1 MNTTLLNTLSK
12 INQSTKLFLLGM
24 LLLFGHNTQAQGP
37 YQYFNGVSSGQFVAD
52 GWTAPV
58 GGGGWGFPS
67 NQLKAHSGTNY
78 ITQTTS
84 ISGVYIK
91 SPKINTPQT
100 FSFWVKNDA
109 ATVSY
114 SVAFTDDNAATW
126 TAITNGITSLSTAT
140 HPTPYAVSSAVV
152 PVASLTWQQVT
163 VTAAFPANANGYYFR
178 IMDTRQTTPT
188 NTNTLFLD
196 DLSWTSSVATENTLV
211 VPVINS
217 ASVVTIMVPPT
228 AVGAAAY
235 HFYDV
240 GGLYDYYS
248 KGQNNN
254 VVFTPV
260 NGTTDKIKITF
271 VPINCNLPNNNNK
284 INICDNTTVTGNI
297 NPVTIGGVTSP
308 ISTTI
313 PAGTASYV
321 SSLSSNGSIAMQFI
335 STGIYASTGGSL
347 LDGFDIQV
355 ECSSPVCQLPLTTPV
370 ISAIGSTTATITW
383 TGISPGYEY
392 MATTSSTAPT
402 TSGTYTTGVTGSLTG
417 LSSNTYYYGWVR
429 GSCGSGLYSA
439 WVKSVGFMTQCPA
452 NTVPYSENFT
462 GYSYVLPTCTSEDI
476 NGDWQTYLPN
486 NDLVTSLAGNFFYTQ
501 PVSLTAGTT
510 YKLSYD
516 YSAPLGFASFDVYY
530 GTVNSTAIQVA
541 ANLLASHINVSA
553 LSTNSLNFSVPTTGV
568 YYIGFYLAA
577 TDTPVSLTTQ
587 LVLDNILVDC
597 MSPPSITASTA
608 MVCDTSTLVTL
619 TGAGAAGYTWATSAG
634 TLYSDAA
641 GTTPYVALTN
651 ATTVYLRT
659 STNTTVTVTNINGS
673 CNKSTTQAI
682 TIKSTTWNG
691 TAWNPGAPDSGTQ
704 AIFNGNYTSS
714 SDLNAC
720 SVIVNS
726 GAVLIKAGNSLIVQ
740 NAVTVNGG
748 SLTFESSASLVQVN
762 NVTNAVGVYSGGNS
776 GNITYLRDSNPMN
789 RYDYTYWSSPVYPQT
804 LVAVSPLTLSDKYF
818 AYTASSNSWTG
829 LPSNS
834 LMNMGQ
840 GYIIRA
846 PQTFDPV
853 LTQVYHASFTG
864 TPNSGS
870 ITTPIAGPTHLNLI
884 GNPYPCALSADAFLS
899 YAANS
904 GVVDATI
911 YLWTH
916 NTPLTSNQYTAND
929 YAVYNYLGGTGTSAA
944 PGSNNSV
951 PNGKIAAGQS
961 FFIKGLANGNAT
973 FQNSMRVVG
982 NNTQFFKNVNTT
994 QNQSAN
1000 ASRIWLDVS
1009 DGLGGYKQTL
1019 VGYAQKATLGID
1031 RGYDGEY
1038 YDFGTSVSLYSLV
1051 GTTTLAIQGRP
1062 LPFNVSDEVPLGFN
1076 AASAGTFTINLY
1088 NFDGLFNNQNIYL
1101 KDVLLNT
1108 IVSLKSGAYSF
1119 SSAAGT
1125 FNDRFVLLY
1134 RDRSRN
1140 GSLGND
1146 NNDKTAALTPDTIVL
1161 YRPDQE
1167 LHIDAG
1173 TSIMSSVKVFD
1184 SKGSLL
1190 LQKTDINASAT
1201 TLDVGTTDQV
1211 IIIEITSVKGEV
1223 VRKKYVF

>member
-1 MNTTLLNTLSK
+1 
-12 INQSTKLFLLGM
+12 M
-24 LLLFGHNTQAQGP
+24 LLLLGLNAHAQVVASP
-37 YQYFNGVSSGQFVAD
+37 YQYFNSGFASQMGPD
-52 GWTAPV
+52 GWTLYGTGNWNSAATS
-58 GGGGWGFPS
+58 FA
-67 NQLKAHSGTNY
+67 LAHSGNNY
-78 ITQTTS
+78 VTQTAKVAGS
-84 ISGVYIK
+84 YFI

-100 FSFWVKNDA
+100 FSFWVNSSA
-109 ATVSY
+109 AAVNY
-114 SVAFTDDNAATW
+114 SIAFSDDNKTTW

-140 HPTPYAVSSAVV
+140 HPTPFAVSAAFVPSATT
-152 PVASLTWQQVT
+152 TWQQVT

-178 IMDTRQTTPT
+178 IFDTRA
-188 NTNTLFLD
+188 NLVAGTLACDDFL
-196 DLSWTSSVATENTLV
+196 WTSSVSTDNTIV
-211 VPVINS
+211 VPILNSTTQAVI
-217 ASVVTIMVPPT
+217 SVPTT
-228 AVGAAAY
+228 AVY
-235 HFYDV
+235 HLYDV

-248 KGQNNN
+248 KGQTNN
-254 VVFTPV
+254 VLFTPA
-260 NGTTDKIKITF
+260 NAGDKIKITF
-271 VPINCNLPNNNNK
+271 APVNYNLANNGKIFIN
-284 INICDNTTVTGNI
+284 DYTTTVGNV
-297 NPVTIGGVTSP
+297 NPVTVGGILSPQTSAATP
-308 ISTTI
+308 NTT
-313 PAGTASYV
+313 SYV
-321 SSLSSNGSIAMQFI
+321 SSLSSNGSIAIQFT
-335 STGIYASTGGSL
+335 SNGTYPSTGGTAP
-347 LDGFDIQV
+347 LDGFDIKV
-355 ECSSPVCQLPLTTPV
+355 ECSSSVCQLPLTTPV
-370 ISAIGSTTATITW
+370 ISAIGSTSATITW

-392 MATTSSTAPT
+392 ATTLTSTAPT
-402 TSGTYTTGVTGSLTG
+402 AAGTYTTAVTGTLTG
-417 LSSNTYYYGWVR
+417 LTSNTYYYGWVR
-429 GSCGSGLYSA
+429 GSCGSGSYSA
-439 WVKSVGFMTQCPA
+439 WVSSVGFMTQCPA
-452 NTVPYSENFT
+452 NSVPYGENFT

-476 NGDWQTYLPN
+476 NGDWQTDLTN
-486 NDLVTSLAGNFFYTQ
+486 NDLWTSLAGNFFYTQ
-501 PVSLTAGTT
+501 PVNLASGTT

-516 YSAPLGFASFDVYY
+516 YSAPLGTASFDVYY
-530 GTVNSTAIQVA
+530 GTTNSTAMQVP
-541 ANLLASHINVSA
+541 ANKLASHVNISA
-553 LSTNSLNFSVPTTGV
+553 LTTNSINFTVPSTGV
-568 YYIGFYLAA
+568 YYIGFYLAG
-577 TDTPVSLTTQ
+577 TDTPVALTTH

-597 MSPPSITASTA
+597 MAPPSITASTT

-641 GTTPYVALTN
+641 GTNSYVALTN

-691 TAWNPGAPDSGTQ
+691 TAWSPAAPDSSTQ
-704 AIFNGNYTSS
+704 AVFNGNYTSS
-714 SDLNAC
+714 GDLYAC
-720 SVIVNS
+720 SVVVNS
-726 GAVLIKAGNSLIVQ
+726 GAVLIKAGNSLIAQ

-762 NVTNAVGVYSGGNS
+762 NVTNGVGVYSGGNS
-776 GNITYLRDSNPMN
+776 GNITYLRDTNPMN

-829 LPSNS
+829 LASNS

-853 LTQVYHASFTG
+853 LTQVFHASFTG

-1019 VGYAQKATLGID
+1019 VGYAQQATLGID

-1076 AASAGTFTINLY
+1076 ASAAGTFTINLY

-1108 IVSLKSGAYSF
+1108 IVNLKSGAYSF

-1140 GSLGND
+1140 GSLASED
-1146 NNDKTAALTPDTIVL
+1146 NDKTAALSSNSIVL
-1161 YRPDQE
+1161 FKPDQE

-1184 SKGSLL
+1184 LKGSLL

-1201 TLDVGTTDQV
+1201 TLDVGTTDQI

>member
-12 INQSTKLFLLGM
+12 INRATKLILLGM
-24 LLLFGHNTQAQGP
+24 LLLLGLNANAQGP
-37 YQYFNGVSSGQFVAD
+37 YQYFNGGLASQMGTDGWGAYNGWSWGSSSGVA
-52 GWTAPV
+52 
-58 GGGGWGFPS
+58 
-67 NQLKAHSGTNY
+67 NAHSGIY
-78 ITQTTS
+78 YATQTGT
-84 ISGVYIK
+84 IPNVYIK

-100 FSFWVKNDA
+100 FSFWVKNSA
-109 ATVSY
+109 AAITY
-114 SVAFTDDNAATW
+114 SIAFTDDNAATW
-126 TAITNGITSLSTAT
+126 TAITNGVSTLSTAT
-140 HPTPYAVSSAVV
+140 HPIAFAVTTASV
-152 PVASLTWQQVT
+152 PAASTTWQQVT

-178 IMDTRQTTPT
+178 IMDTRPNGTSG
-188 NTNTLFLD
+188 TLFLD
-196 DLSWTSSVATENTLV
+196 DFSWISSVSTDNTIV
-211 VPVINS
+211 VPVLNNAAVTTI
-217 ASVVTIMVPPT
+217 SVPTT
-228 AVGAAAY
+228 AVY
-235 HFYDV
+235 NFYDV

-254 VVFTPV
+254 IVFTPATP
-260 NGTTDKIKITF
+260 GDKIKITF
-271 VPINCNLPNNNNK
+271 VPINCNLPNTNNK

-297 NPVTIGGVTSP
+297 NPVIIGGITSP
-308 ISTTI
+308 FSTTI

-335 STGIYASTGGSL
+335 SNGTYPNTGGTAP
-347 LDGFDIQV
+347 LDGFDIKV
-355 ECSSPVCQLPLTTPV
+355 ECSSAVCQLPVTTPV
-370 ISAIGSTTATITW
+370 ISAIGSTSATITW

-392 MATTSSTAPT
+392 ATTLTSTAPT
-402 TSGTYTTGVTGSLTG
+402 AAGTYTTAVTGTLTG
-417 LSSNTYYYGWVR
+417 LTSNTYYYGWVR
-429 GSCGSGLYSA
+429 GSCGSGSYSA
-439 WVKSVGFMTQCPA
+439 WVSSVGFMTQCPA
-452 NTVPYSENFT
+452 NSVPYGENFT

-476 NGDWQTYLPN
+476 NGDWQTDLTN
-486 NDLVTSLAGNFFYTQ
+486 NNLWTSLAGNFFYTQ
-501 PVSLTAGTT
+501 PVNLASGTT

-516 YSAPLGFASFDVYY
+516 YSAPLGTASFDVYY
-530 GTVNSTAIQVA
+530 GTTNSTAMQVP
-541 ANLLASHINVSA
+541 ANKLASHVNISA
-553 LSTNSLNFSVPTTGV
+553 LTTNSINFTVPSTGV
-568 YYIGFYLAA
+568 YYIGFYLAG
-577 TDTPVSLTTQ
+577 TDTPVALTTH

-597 MSPPSITASTA
+597 MAPPSITASTT

-641 GTTPYVALTN
+641 GTNSYVALTN

-691 TAWNPGAPDSGTQ
+691 TAWSPAAPDSSTQ
-704 AIFNGNYTSS
+704 AVFNGNYTSS
-714 SDLNAC
+714 GDLYAC
-720 SVIVNS
+720 SVVVNS
-726 GAVLIKAGNSLIVQ
+726 GAVLIKAGNSLIAQ

-762 NVTNAVGVYSGGNS
+762 NVTNGVGVYSGGNS
-776 GNITYLRDSNPMN
+776 GNITYLRDTNPMN

-829 LPSNS
+829 LASNS

-1019 VGYAQKATLGID
+1019 VGYAQQATLGID

-1076 AASAGTFTINLY
+1076 ASAAGTFTINLY

-1108 IVSLKSGAYSF
+1108 IVNLKSGAYSF

-1140 GSLGND
+1140 DSLASED
-1146 NNDKTAALTPDTIVL
+1146 NDKTAALSSNSIVL
-1161 YRPDQE
+1161 FKPDQE

-1184 SKGSLL
+1184 LKGSLL